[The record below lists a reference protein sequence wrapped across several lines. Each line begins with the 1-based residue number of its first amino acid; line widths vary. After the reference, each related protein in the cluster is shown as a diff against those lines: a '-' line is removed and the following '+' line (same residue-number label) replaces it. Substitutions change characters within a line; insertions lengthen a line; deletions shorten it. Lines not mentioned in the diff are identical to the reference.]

1 MQTLGTN
8 YGGWSIPLSIKL
20 DSNSIVYSA
29 GVGEDISFDLNLQD
43 KYKCNIIL
51 IDPTKRALTHFKEV
65 RDYYAK
71 KIFKFSGSIQPD
83 YLTNI
88 CTVNPNFCKFSYV
101 KKGLYKEKSVL
112 KFYKQTNPKYISQS
126 LVDNMFGKDYDEV
139 EVDSL
144 KNIMSEYNH
153 NRIDLLKLD
162 IEGAE
167 VDVLEQMLND
177 QIYPKY
183 LCVEFDLLLK
193 NKDPN
198 GLTKKIIDRLQRN
211 NYKILINK
219 NLNITFKLTSKINT

>member
-8 YGGWSIPLSIKL
+8 YGGWCIPLNIKL
-20 DSNSIVYSA
+20 DANSIVYSA
-29 GVGEDISFDLNLQD
+29 GVGEDISFDLKLQD
-43 KYKCNIIL
+43 KYKCSIIL
-51 IDPTKRALTHFKEV
+51 IDPTRRAFIHFQEV
-65 RDYYAK
+65 QDYYAQK
-71 KIFKFSGSIQPD
+71 NFEFSGDIQPD
-83 YLTNI
+83 YLSNI

-162 IEGAE
+162 IEGSE
-167 VDVLEQMLND
+167 VDVLDQMLND
-177 QIYPKY
+177 EIYPRY

-193 NKDPN
+193 SKDPN
-198 GLTKKIIDRLQRN
+198 ELTEKVISRLQEN
-211 NYKILINK
+211 SYKILKNE
-219 NLNITFKLTSKINT
+219 NLNITFERIL